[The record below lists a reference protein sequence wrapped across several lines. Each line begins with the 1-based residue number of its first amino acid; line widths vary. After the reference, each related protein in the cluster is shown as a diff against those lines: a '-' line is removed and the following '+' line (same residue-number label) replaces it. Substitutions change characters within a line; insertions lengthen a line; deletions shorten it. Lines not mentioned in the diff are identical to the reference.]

1 MFMKKFFSLL
11 MSVAVLFSV
20 TSCSQEDITTSI
32 ADGNEVLVT
41 LTTTLA
47 SVDTRAVY
55 GNGDNVDKLIY
66 NVYDAQNGDLL
77 TNLSGTAPATTPGK
91 FTVQLKMLK
100 GMKYNFVFWA
110 QNKDCEAY
118 TVNEDKTVKVDY
130 TKIAANDDKAD
141 AFFGYVPNF
150 DPVTATSTTF
160 KLYRP
165 FAQLNAATTD
175 YDVLTD
181 SGVTNLTSTVTLK
194 TYNTFDISTGDVTD
208 NVVDVTFK
216 EATDI
221 PTVAFHK
228 PGYTYLSMNYVLA
241 AKNQNITNTHFTF
254 TGKKSG
260 NDVVIAGT
268 SYANIPL
275 QQNFRTNILGALLTK
290 TTDFTVEIVPA
301 FDNTEHD
308 ELIEEVKNVS
318 ELNTKVSG
326 LTGTVNKSYVV
337 EEQLPVGDNTI
348 VVPDNVTDG
357 VLSFDFDSVEDH
369 ATNDTNLT
377 INAPDAYT
385 GEIKISTAEN
395 ENIDNLVVNAP
406 NATVTVNGELYTSV
420 TASTGENTLIV
431 PEGTVI
437 ETLTINKGNVVI
449 YGTVNNIV
457 EGDGYTGTI
466 TQYVGTAESLVAAFA
481 SPYVDAIVVNA
492 NITTAENT
500 KLSVKNGSVLSL
512 DLNGYT
518 ITAVDTQTASYGLIT
533 NNGDLTIKSSKA
545 GGKITLSATQDRGW
559 NAYSSVL
566 SNSVGGNLTVL
577 GGTFEHTG
585 GTDMAYALD
594 NLTNGKGTQAVAV
607 IEDGELISSYRAI
620 RQFANGIE
628 ATNDVTIKNGLIK
641 GTSNAIWI
649 QNPSDKNNSA
659 SLTVTGGTYDG
670 GIYVDKTCT
679 NVTSNDIT
687 ASISNATLVVSREDC
702 LADAVNYAV
711 GNVNVVLGTDIT
723 LVNQKTVNIADN
735 TAVTLDLNGYDLTSA
750 VDNSGKAAA
759 IFNIKPTGILNVVNN
774 ATAESKITFK
784 ASDPDLQEIPAYATN
799 TISNDGTLT
808 IGAKVVVEN
817 HSYGGAS
824 YAIDNRGKFTLNGG
838 TLLGNRCALRIA
850 KYNQD
855 DVQFTM
861 NGGLVQA
868 QTPAWIQLP
877 NNNANVAPKITVE
890 INDGTFQST
899 KESSADNNVLYTY
912 SYGNSHANTKIT
924 INGGK
929 FLGGTV
935 SIGSGYKGD
944 APTLNIT
951 GGTFEYD
958 VLQWLEGDTYN
969 VLYKANK

>member
-1 MFMKKFFSLL
+1 M
-11 MSVAVLFSV
+11 
-20 TSCSQEDITTSI
+20 
-32 ADGNEVLVT
+32 
-41 LTTTLA
+41 
-47 SVDTRAVY
+47 
-55 GNGDNVDKLIY
+55 
-66 NVYDAQNGDLL
+66 
-77 TNLSGTAPATTPGK
+77 
-91 FTVQLKMLK
+91 
-100 GMKYNFVFWA
+100 
-110 QNKDCEAY
+110 
-118 TVNEDKTVKVDY
+118 NEDKTVKVDY
-130 TKIAANDDKAD
+130 TKIAANDDTAD

-175 YDVLTD
+175 YDVLTQ
-181 SGVTNLTSTVTLK
+181 SGVTDLTSTVTLK
-194 TYNTFDISTGDVTD
+194 TYNTFDISTGDVTG
-208 NVVDVTFK
+208 NVVDVVFK
-216 EATDI
+216 EATAI
-221 PTVAFHK
+221 PYPTVDFHK

-254 TGKKSG
+254 KGKKSG

-275 QQNFRTNILGALLTK
+275 QQNYRTNILGALLTK

-308 ELIEEVKNVS
+308 VDAVNVS
-318 ELNTKVSG
+318 
-326 LTGTVNKSYVV
+326 
-337 EEQLPVGDNTI
+337 NTI
-348 VVPDNVTDG
+348 QLLNAINNAVNGHSTVINLEEDVTITKAIAISAANANVTINGNGNTITYTGSDRVIDVRKEG
-357 VLSFDFDSVEDH
+357 VG
-369 ATNDTNLT
+369 TNLT
-377 INAPDAYT
+377 INNLIVNVTSGYSERGINYNTNGQLNLNNVTVQGAGITYAVNLPGMSDNAVVT
-385 GEIKISTAEN
+385 INNSNLAGCIALNVWGENAVVNAENTVFTSIDTTEVENYAAVSLCSDGNSSAEGAHINIVGGSITAKDEN
-395 ENIDNLVVNAP
+395 ENPSVATRNG
-406 NATVTVNGELYTSV
+406 TVTGV
-420 TASTGENTLIV
+420 I
-431 PEGTVI
+431 TVSD
-437 ETLTINKGNVVI
+437 TTTVV
-449 YGTVNNIV
+449 
-457 EGDGYTGTI
+457 GDHKI
-466 TQYVGTAESLVAAFA
+466 I
-481 SPYVDAIVVNA
+481 DAIVFYGSAPQFYGCFSLQQAIDKAIKDQAIPNVGVRL
-492 NITTAENT
+492 T
-500 KLSVKNGSVLSL
+500 K
-512 DLNGYT
+512 
-518 ITAVDTQTASYGLIT
+518 
-533 NNGDLTIKSSKA
+533 
-545 GGKITLSATQDRGW
+545 
-559 NAYSSVL
+559 
-566 SNSVGGNLTVL
+566 NLT
-577 GGTFEHTG
+577 
-585 GTDMAYALD
+585 
-594 NLTNGKGTQAVAV
+594 LTESVVVEKG
-607 IEDGELISSYRAI
+607 
-620 RQFANGIE
+620 
-628 ATNDVTIKNGLIK
+628 
-641 GTSNAIWI
+641 
-649 QNPSDKNNSA
+649 
-659 SLTVTGGTYDG
+659 
-670 GIYVDKTCT
+670 
-679 NVTSNDIT
+679 
-687 ASISNATLVVSREDC
+687 
-702 LADAVNYAV
+702 
-711 GNVNVVLGTDIT
+711 
-723 LVNQKTVNIADN
+723 
-735 TAVTLDLNGYDLTSA
+735 AVTLDMNGHTLSYA

-774 ATAESKITFK
+774 ATAESKITFT

>member
-1 MFMKKFFSLL
+1 MKKFLSLL
-11 MSVAVLFSV
+11 MSIAVLFSV
-20 TSCSQEDITTSI
+20 TSCTQEDITTSI

-55 GNGDNVDKLIY
+55 GNGDNVNKLIY

-77 TNLSGTAPATTPGK
+77 TNLSGTATATAPGK

-130 TKIAANDDKAD
+130 TKISANDDTAD

-194 TYNTFDISTGDVTD
+194 TYNTFDISTGDVTG
-208 NVVDVTFK
+208 NVVDVAFK
-216 EATDI
+216 EATAI
-221 PTVAFHK
+221 PYPTVDFHK

-254 TGKKSG
+254 TGKKNG

-308 ELIEEVKNVS
+308 VDAVNVS
-318 ELNTKVSG
+318 
-326 LTGTVNKSYVV
+326 
-337 EEQLPVGDNTI
+337 NTI
-348 VVPDNVTDG
+348 QLLNAINNAVNGHSTVINLEEDVTITKAIAISAANANVTINGNGNTITYTGSDRVIDVRKEG
-357 VLSFDFDSVEDH
+357 VG
-369 ATNDTNLT
+369 TNLT
-377 INAPDAYT
+377 INNLIVNVTSGYSERGINYNTNGQLNLNNVTVQGAGITYAVNLPGMSDNAVVT
-385 GEIKISTAEN
+385 INNSNLAGCIALNVWGENAVVNAENTVFTSIDTTEVENYAAVSLCSDGNSSAEGAHINIVGGSITAKDEN
-395 ENIDNLVVNAP
+395 ENPSVATRNG
-406 NATVTVNGELYTSV
+406 TVTGV
-420 TASTGENTLIV
+420 I
-431 PEGTVI
+431 TVSD
-437 ETLTINKGNVVI
+437 TTTVV
-449 YGTVNNIV
+449 
-457 EGDGYTGTI
+457 GDHKI
-466 TQYVGTAESLVAAFA
+466 I
-481 SPYVDAIVVNA
+481 DAIVFYGSAPQFYGCFSLQQAIDKAIKDQAIPNVGVRL
-492 NITTAENT
+492 T
-500 KLSVKNGSVLSL
+500 K
-512 DLNGYT
+512 
-518 ITAVDTQTASYGLIT
+518 
-533 NNGDLTIKSSKA
+533 
-545 GGKITLSATQDRGW
+545 
-559 NAYSSVL
+559 
-566 SNSVGGNLTVL
+566 NLT
-577 GGTFEHTG
+577 
-585 GTDMAYALD
+585 
-594 NLTNGKGTQAVAV
+594 LTESVVVEKG
-607 IEDGELISSYRAI
+607 
-620 RQFANGIE
+620 
-628 ATNDVTIKNGLIK
+628 
-641 GTSNAIWI
+641 
-649 QNPSDKNNSA
+649 
-659 SLTVTGGTYDG
+659 
-670 GIYVDKTCT
+670 
-679 NVTSNDIT
+679 
-687 ASISNATLVVSREDC
+687 
-702 LADAVNYAV
+702 
-711 GNVNVVLGTDIT
+711 
-723 LVNQKTVNIADN
+723 
-735 TAVTLDLNGYDLTSA
+735 AVTLDMNGHTLSYA

-774 ATAESKITFK
+774 ATAESKITFT
-784 ASDPDLQEIPAYATN
+784 ARDPDLQEIPAYATN

-817 HSYGGAS
+817 HSNGGAS

-838 TLLGNRCALRIA
+838 SLLGNRCALRVA
-850 KYNQD
+850 KFNQYI
-855 DVQFTM
+855 VQFTM
-861 NGGLVQA
+861 NDGLVTA
-868 QTPAWIQLP
+868 KTPAWIHLTGSD
-877 NNNANVAPKITVE
+877 ANVAPKITVE

-924 INGGK
+924 IKGGK

-944 APTLNIT
+944 APTLEIT

>member
-1 MFMKKFFSLL
+1 

-130 TKIAANDDKAD
+130 TKIAANDDTAD

-175 YDVLTD
+175 YDVLTA
-181 SGVTNLTSTVTLK
+181 SGVTDLTSTVTLK

-254 TGKKSG
+254 KGKKSG

-308 ELIEEVKNVS
+308 VDAVNVS
-318 ELNTKVSG
+318 
-326 LTGTVNKSYVV
+326 
-337 EEQLPVGDNTI
+337 NTI
-348 VVPDNVTDG
+348 QLLNAINNAVNGHSTVINLEEDVTITKAIAISAANANVTINGNGNTITYTGSDRVIDVRKEG
-357 VLSFDFDSVEDH
+357 VG
-369 ATNDTNLT
+369 TNLT
-377 INAPDAYT
+377 INNLIVNVTSGYSERGINYNTNGQLNLNNVTVQGAGITYAVNLPGMSDNAVVT
-385 GEIKISTAEN
+385 INNSNLAGCIALNVWGENA
-395 ENIDNLVVNAP
+395 VVNAENTVFTSIDTTEVENYAAVSLCSDGNSSAEGAHINIVGGSITAKDENKNP
-406 NATVTVNGELYTSV
+406 SVATRNGTVTGV
-420 TASTGENTLIV
+420 I
-431 PEGTVI
+431 TVSD
-437 ETLTINKGNVVI
+437 TTTVV
-449 YGTVNNIV
+449 
-457 EGDGYTGTI
+457 GDHKI
-466 TQYVGTAESLVAAFA
+466 I
-481 SPYVDAIVVNA
+481 DAIVFYGSAPQFYGCFSLQQAIDKAIKDQAIPNVGVRL
-492 NITTAENT
+492 T
-500 KLSVKNGSVLSL
+500 K
-512 DLNGYT
+512 
-518 ITAVDTQTASYGLIT
+518 
-533 NNGDLTIKSSKA
+533 
-545 GGKITLSATQDRGW
+545 
-559 NAYSSVL
+559 
-566 SNSVGGNLTVL
+566 NLT
-577 GGTFEHTG
+577 
-585 GTDMAYALD
+585 
-594 NLTNGKGTQAVAV
+594 LTESVVVEKG
-607 IEDGELISSYRAI
+607 
-620 RQFANGIE
+620 
-628 ATNDVTIKNGLIK
+628 
-641 GTSNAIWI
+641 
-649 QNPSDKNNSA
+649 
-659 SLTVTGGTYDG
+659 
-670 GIYVDKTCT
+670 
-679 NVTSNDIT
+679 
-687 ASISNATLVVSREDC
+687 
-702 LADAVNYAV
+702 
-711 GNVNVVLGTDIT
+711 
-723 LVNQKTVNIADN
+723 
-735 TAVTLDLNGYDLTSA
+735 AVTLDMNGHTLSYA

-774 ATAESKITFK
+774 ATAESKITFT

>member
-1 MFMKKFFSLL
+1 MKKFLSLL
-11 MSVAVLFSV
+11 MSIAVLFSV
-20 TSCSQEDITTSI
+20 TSCTQEDITTSI

-55 GNGDNVDKLIY
+55 GNGDNVDNLIY

-77 TNLSGTAPATTPGK
+77 KNLSGTAPATTPGK

-130 TKIAANDDKAD
+130 TKIAANDDTAD

-165 FAQLNAATTD
+165 FAQLNAATND
-175 YDVLTD
+175 YDVLTA
-181 SGVTNLTSTVTLK
+181 SGVTDLTSTVTLK

-228 PGYTYLSMNYVLA
+228 TGYTYLSMNYVLA

-308 ELIEEVKNVS
+308 VDAVNVS
-318 ELNTKVSG
+318 
-326 LTGTVNKSYVV
+326 
-337 EEQLPVGDNTI
+337 NTI
-348 VVPDNVTDG
+348 QLLNAINNAVNGHSTVINLEEDVTIAKAIAISASNANVTINGNGNTITYTGSDRVIDVRKEG
-357 VLSFDFDSVEDH
+357 VG
-369 ATNDTNLT
+369 TNLT
-377 INAPDAYT
+377 INNLIVNVTSGYSERGINYNTNGQLNLNNVTVQGAGITYAVNLPGMSDNAVVT
-385 GEIKISTAEN
+385 INNSNLAGCIALNVWGENA
-395 ENIDNLVVNAP
+395 VVNAENTVFTSIDTTEVENYAAVSLCSDGNSSAEGAHINIVGGSITAEDENGNP
-406 NATVTVNGELYTSV
+406 SVATRNGTVTGV
-420 TASTGENTLIV
+420 I
-431 PEGTVI
+431 TVSD
-437 ETLTINKGNVVI
+437 TTTVVGNHKI
-449 YGTVNNIV
+449 I
-457 EGDGYTGTI
+457 
-466 TQYVGTAESLVAAFA
+466 
-481 SPYVDAIVVNA
+481 DAIVFYGSAPQFYGCFSLQQAIDKAIKDQAIPNVGVRL
-492 NITTAENT
+492 T
-500 KLSVKNGSVLSL
+500 K
-512 DLNGYT
+512 
-518 ITAVDTQTASYGLIT
+518 
-533 NNGDLTIKSSKA
+533 
-545 GGKITLSATQDRGW
+545 
-559 NAYSSVL
+559 
-566 SNSVGGNLTVL
+566 NLT
-577 GGTFEHTG
+577 
-585 GTDMAYALD
+585 
-594 NLTNGKGTQAVAV
+594 LTESVVVEKG
-607 IEDGELISSYRAI
+607 
-620 RQFANGIE
+620 
-628 ATNDVTIKNGLIK
+628 
-641 GTSNAIWI
+641 
-649 QNPSDKNNSA
+649 
-659 SLTVTGGTYDG
+659 
-670 GIYVDKTCT
+670 
-679 NVTSNDIT
+679 
-687 ASISNATLVVSREDC
+687 
-702 LADAVNYAV
+702 
-711 GNVNVVLGTDIT
+711 
-723 LVNQKTVNIADN
+723 
-735 TAVTLDLNGYDLTSA
+735 AVTLDMNGHTLSYA

-774 ATAESKITFK
+774 ATAESKITFT

-817 HSYGGAS
+817 HSDGGAS

-838 TLLGNRCALRIA
+838 SLLGNRCALRIA

-944 APTLNIT
+944 APTLEIT

-958 VLQWLEGDTYN
+958 VLRWLEGDTYN

>member
-1 MFMKKFFSLL
+1 
-11 MSVAVLFSV
+11 MSIAVLFSV

-130 TKIAANDDKAD
+130 TKIAANDDTAD

-208 NVVDVTFK
+208 NVVDVVFK
-216 EATDI
+216 EATAI
-221 PTVAFHK
+221 PYPTVDFHK

-254 TGKKSG
+254 TGKKNG

-308 ELIEEVKNVS
+308 VDAVNVS
-318 ELNTKVSG
+318 
-326 LTGTVNKSYVV
+326 
-337 EEQLPVGDNTI
+337 NTI
-348 VVPDNVTDG
+348 QLLNAINNAVNGHSTVINLEEDVTITKAIAISAANANVTINGNGNTITYTGSDRVIDVRKEG
-357 VLSFDFDSVEDH
+357 VG
-369 ATNDTNLT
+369 TNLT
-377 INAPDAYT
+377 INNLIVNVTSGYSERGINYNTNGQLNLNNVTVQGAGITYAVNLPGMSDNAVVT
-385 GEIKISTAEN
+385 INNSNLAGCIALNVWGENA
-395 ENIDNLVVNAP
+395 VVNAENTVFTSIDTTEVENYAAVSLCSDGNSSAEGAHINIVGGSITAKDENKNP
-406 NATVTVNGELYTSV
+406 SVATRNGTVTGV
-420 TASTGENTLIV
+420 I
-431 PEGTVI
+431 TVSD
-437 ETLTINKGNVVI
+437 TTTVV
-449 YGTVNNIV
+449 
-457 EGDGYTGTI
+457 GDHKI
-466 TQYVGTAESLVAAFA
+466 I
-481 SPYVDAIVVNA
+481 DAIVFYGSAPQFYGCFSLQQAIDKAIKDQAIPNVGVRL
-492 NITTAENT
+492 T
-500 KLSVKNGSVLSL
+500 K
-512 DLNGYT
+512 
-518 ITAVDTQTASYGLIT
+518 
-533 NNGDLTIKSSKA
+533 
-545 GGKITLSATQDRGW
+545 
-559 NAYSSVL
+559 
-566 SNSVGGNLTVL
+566 NLT
-577 GGTFEHTG
+577 
-585 GTDMAYALD
+585 
-594 NLTNGKGTQAVAV
+594 LTESVVVEKG
-607 IEDGELISSYRAI
+607 
-620 RQFANGIE
+620 
-628 ATNDVTIKNGLIK
+628 
-641 GTSNAIWI
+641 
-649 QNPSDKNNSA
+649 
-659 SLTVTGGTYDG
+659 
-670 GIYVDKTCT
+670 
-679 NVTSNDIT
+679 
-687 ASISNATLVVSREDC
+687 
-702 LADAVNYAV
+702 
-711 GNVNVVLGTDIT
+711 
-723 LVNQKTVNIADN
+723 
-735 TAVTLDLNGYDLTSA
+735 AVTLDMNGHTLSYA

-774 ATAESKITFK
+774 ATAESKITFT

-817 HSYGGAS
+817 HSDGGAS

-838 TLLGNRCALRIA
+838 TLLGNRCALRVA
-850 KYNQD
+850 KFNQD
-855 DVQFTM
+855 NVQFTM
-861 NGGLVQA
+861 NDGLVTA
-868 QTPAWIQLP
+868 KTPAWIHLTGSD
-877 NNNANVAPKITVE
+877 ANVAPTITVE
-890 INDGTFQST
+890 INNGTFQST
-899 KESSADNNVLYTY
+899 KVSSADNNVLYTY

-944 APTLNIT
+944 APTLEIT

>member
-1 MFMKKFFSLL
+1 

-110 QNKDCEAY
+110 QNEDCDAY

-130 TKIAANDDKAD
+130 TKISANDDTAD

-175 YDVLTD
+175 YDVLTQ
-181 SGVTNLTSTVTLK
+181 SGVTDLTSTVTLK
-194 TYNTFDISTGDVTD
+194 TYNTFDISTGDVTG
-208 NVVDVTFK
+208 NVVDVVFK
-216 EATDI
+216 EATAI
-221 PTVAFHK
+221 PYPTVDFHK

-275 QQNFRTNILGALLTK
+275 QQNYRTNILGALLTK

-301 FDNTEHD
+301 FDDTEHD
-308 ELIEEVKNVS
+308 VDAVNVS
-318 ELNTKVSG
+318 
-326 LTGTVNKSYVV
+326 
-337 EEQLPVGDNTI
+337 NTI
-348 VVPDNVTDG
+348 QLLNAINNAVNGHSTVINLEEDVTITKAIAISAANANVTINGNGNTITYTGSDRVIDVRKEG
-357 VLSFDFDSVEDH
+357 VG
-369 ATNDTNLT
+369 TNLT
-377 INAPDAYT
+377 INNLIVNVTSGYSERGINYNTNGQLNLNNVTVQGAGITYAVNLPGMSDNAVVT
-385 GEIKISTAEN
+385 INNSNLAGCIALNVWGENA
-395 ENIDNLVVNAP
+395 VVNAENTVFTSIDTTEVENYAAVSLCSDGNSSAEGAHINIVGGSITAKDENKNP
-406 NATVTVNGELYTSV
+406 SVATRNGTVTGV
-420 TASTGENTLIV
+420 I
-431 PEGTVI
+431 TVSD
-437 ETLTINKGNVVI
+437 TTTVV
-449 YGTVNNIV
+449 
-457 EGDGYTGTI
+457 GDHKI
-466 TQYVGTAESLVAAFA
+466 I
-481 SPYVDAIVVNA
+481 DAIVFYGSAPQFYGCFSLQQAIDKAIKDQAIPNVGVRL
-492 NITTAENT
+492 T
-500 KLSVKNGSVLSL
+500 K
-512 DLNGYT
+512 
-518 ITAVDTQTASYGLIT
+518 
-533 NNGDLTIKSSKA
+533 
-545 GGKITLSATQDRGW
+545 
-559 NAYSSVL
+559 
-566 SNSVGGNLTVL
+566 NLT
-577 GGTFEHTG
+577 
-585 GTDMAYALD
+585 
-594 NLTNGKGTQAVAV
+594 LTESVVVEKG
-607 IEDGELISSYRAI
+607 
-620 RQFANGIE
+620 
-628 ATNDVTIKNGLIK
+628 
-641 GTSNAIWI
+641 
-649 QNPSDKNNSA
+649 
-659 SLTVTGGTYDG
+659 
-670 GIYVDKTCT
+670 
-679 NVTSNDIT
+679 
-687 ASISNATLVVSREDC
+687 
-702 LADAVNYAV
+702 
-711 GNVNVVLGTDIT
+711 
-723 LVNQKTVNIADN
+723 
-735 TAVTLDLNGYDLTSA
+735 AVTLDMNGHTLSYA

-838 TLLGNRCALRIA
+838 TLLGNRCALRVA
-850 KYNQD
+850 KFNQD

-935 SIGSGYKGD
+935 SIGSGYNKVD
-944 APTLNIT
+944 VPTLNIT

-958 VLQWLEGDTYN
+958 VLQWNADGSATVIKE
-969 VLYKANK
+969 ANK

>member
-1 MFMKKFFSLL
+1 M
-11 MSVAVLFSV
+11 
-20 TSCSQEDITTSI
+20 
-32 ADGNEVLVT
+32 LVT

-130 TKIAANDDKAD
+130 TKIAANDDTAD

-194 TYNTFDISTGDVTD
+194 TYNTFDISTGDVTG
-208 NVVDVTFK
+208 NVVDVVFK

-221 PTVAFHK
+221 PTVDFHK

-254 TGKKSG
+254 AGKKSG

-308 ELIEEVKNVS
+308 VDAVNVS
-318 ELNTKVSG
+318 
-326 LTGTVNKSYVV
+326 
-337 EEQLPVGDNTI
+337 NTI
-348 VVPDNVTDG
+348 QLLNAINNAVNGHSTVINLEEDVTITKAIAISAANANVTINGNGNTITYTGSDRVIDVRKEG
-357 VLSFDFDSVEDH
+357 VG
-369 ATNDTNLT
+369 TNLT
-377 INAPDAYT
+377 INNLIVNVTSGYSERGINYNTNGQLNLNNVTVQGAGITYAVNLPGMSDNAVVT
-385 GEIKISTAEN
+385 INNSNLAGCIALNVWGENA
-395 ENIDNLVVNAP
+395 VVNAENTVFTSIDTTEVENYAAVSLCSDGNSSAEGAHINIVGGSITAKDENKNP
-406 NATVTVNGELYTSV
+406 SVATRNGTVTGV
-420 TASTGENTLIV
+420 I
-431 PEGTVI
+431 TVSD
-437 ETLTINKGNVVI
+437 TTTVV
-449 YGTVNNIV
+449 
-457 EGDGYTGTI
+457 GDHKI
-466 TQYVGTAESLVAAFA
+466 I
-481 SPYVDAIVVNA
+481 DAIVFYGSAPQFYGCFSLQQAIDKAIKDQAIPNVGVRL
-492 NITTAENT
+492 T
-500 KLSVKNGSVLSL
+500 K
-512 DLNGYT
+512 
-518 ITAVDTQTASYGLIT
+518 
-533 NNGDLTIKSSKA
+533 
-545 GGKITLSATQDRGW
+545 
-559 NAYSSVL
+559 
-566 SNSVGGNLTVL
+566 NLT
-577 GGTFEHTG
+577 
-585 GTDMAYALD
+585 
-594 NLTNGKGTQAVAV
+594 LTESVVVEKG
-607 IEDGELISSYRAI
+607 
-620 RQFANGIE
+620 
-628 ATNDVTIKNGLIK
+628 
-641 GTSNAIWI
+641 
-649 QNPSDKNNSA
+649 
-659 SLTVTGGTYDG
+659 
-670 GIYVDKTCT
+670 
-679 NVTSNDIT
+679 
-687 ASISNATLVVSREDC
+687 
-702 LADAVNYAV
+702 
-711 GNVNVVLGTDIT
+711 
-723 LVNQKTVNIADN
+723 
-735 TAVTLDLNGYDLTSA
+735 AVTLDMNGHTLSYA

-774 ATAESKITFK
+774 ATAESKITFT

-817 HSYGGAS
+817 HSDGGAS

-838 TLLGNRCALRIA
+838 TLLGNRCALRVA
-850 KYNQD
+850 KFNQD
-855 DVQFTM
+855 NVQFTM
-861 NGGLVQA
+861 NDGLVTA
-868 QTPAWIQLP
+868 KTPAWIHLTGSD
-877 NNNANVAPKITVE
+877 ANVAPTITVE
-890 INDGTFQST
+890 INNGTFQST
-899 KESSADNNVLYTY
+899 KVSSADNNVLYTY
-912 SYGNSHANTKIT
+912 SFGNSHANTTVNIS
-924 INGGK
+924 GGK

-958 VLQWLEGDTYN
+958 VLQWNADGSATVIKE
-969 VLYKANK
+969 ANK

>member
-1 MFMKKFFSLL
+1 MKKFLSLL
-11 MSVAVLFSV
+11 MSIAVLFSV
-20 TSCSQEDITTSI
+20 TSCTQEDITTSI

-130 TKIAANDDKAD
+130 TKIAANDDTAD

-165 FAQLNAATTD
+165 FAQLNAATND

-181 SGVTNLTSTVTLK
+181 SGVTDLTSTVTLK
-194 TYNTFDISTGDVTD
+194 TYNTFDISTGDVTG
-208 NVVDVTFK
+208 NVVDVAFK
-216 EATDI
+216 EATAI
-221 PTVAFHK
+221 PYPTVAFHK
-228 PGYTYLSMNYVLA
+228 GDYTYLSMNYVLA

-254 TGKKSG
+254 TGKKNG

-308 ELIEEVKNVS
+308 VDAVNVS
-318 ELNTKVSG
+318 
-326 LTGTVNKSYVV
+326 
-337 EEQLPVGDNTI
+337 NTI
-348 VVPDNVTDG
+348 QLLNAINNAVNGHSTVINLEEDVTITKAIAISAANANVTINGNGNTITYTGSDRVIDVRKEG
-357 VLSFDFDSVEDH
+357 VG
-369 ATNDTNLT
+369 TNLT
-377 INAPDAYT
+377 INNLIVNVTSGYSERGINYNTNGQLNLNNVTVQGAGITYAVNLPGMSDNAVVT
-385 GEIKISTAEN
+385 INNSNLAGCIALNVWGENA
-395 ENIDNLVVNAP
+395 VVNAENTVFTSIDTTEVENYAAVSLCSDGNSSAEGAHINIVGGSITAKDENKNP
-406 NATVTVNGELYTSV
+406 SVATRNGTVTGV
-420 TASTGENTLIV
+420 I
-431 PEGTVI
+431 TVSD
-437 ETLTINKGNVVI
+437 TTTVVGNHKI
-449 YGTVNNIV
+449 I
-457 EGDGYTGTI
+457 
-466 TQYVGTAESLVAAFA
+466 
-481 SPYVDAIVVNA
+481 DAIVFYGSAPQFYGCFSLQQAIDKAIKDQAIPNVGVRL
-492 NITTAENT
+492 T
-500 KLSVKNGSVLSL
+500 K
-512 DLNGYT
+512 
-518 ITAVDTQTASYGLIT
+518 
-533 NNGDLTIKSSKA
+533 
-545 GGKITLSATQDRGW
+545 
-559 NAYSSVL
+559 
-566 SNSVGGNLTVL
+566 NLT
-577 GGTFEHTG
+577 
-585 GTDMAYALD
+585 
-594 NLTNGKGTQAVAV
+594 LTESVVVEKG
-607 IEDGELISSYRAI
+607 
-620 RQFANGIE
+620 
-628 ATNDVTIKNGLIK
+628 
-641 GTSNAIWI
+641 
-649 QNPSDKNNSA
+649 
-659 SLTVTGGTYDG
+659 
-670 GIYVDKTCT
+670 
-679 NVTSNDIT
+679 
-687 ASISNATLVVSREDC
+687 
-702 LADAVNYAV
+702 
-711 GNVNVVLGTDIT
+711 
-723 LVNQKTVNIADN
+723 
-735 TAVTLDLNGYDLTSA
+735 AVTLDMNGHTLSYA

-774 ATAESKITFK
+774 ATAESKITFT

-817 HSYGGAS
+817 HSDGGAS

-899 KESSADNNVLYTY
+899 KVSSADNNVLYTY